1 MAKAYL
7 NMDSVYQ
14 YFLWDLE
21 TLSILDKDKYL
32 ELTEMPQELIDEYND
47 LINKMATVQETLG
60 KLFYEKTKS
69 KLPVY

>member
-1 MAKAYL
+1 
-7 NMDSVYQ
+7 MDSVYQ